1 MKKTLAFLVL
11 LSLLLCACSITSP
24 SKPIAAPNVVT
35 PPPATP
41 SPSPAPEPVSP
52 ATSSPS
58 PTPEPEPPATPEPV
72 VIYDAFFETGNYSDG
87 FNNTWNY
94 VLRIPAIQ
102 ASGTDATRLNQ
113 ELFSTLYPDVKAA
126 KDAMEEN
133 TSLGICR
140 VDYTICINDQL
151 ISLVCETD
159 TDWGFESYFT
169 VNFDAAT
176 KTEVTDEQLL
186 ERFGMTK
193 DQFLAQAVLVMQQY
207 FEQNFSKID
216 HDQMYWDRYNKSIA
230 KENFTSDC
238 QLYVNEGGQL
248 CMIVKLYS
256 LAGADYYYHIFVVK

>member
-52 ATSSPS
+52 ATPSPT

-72 VIYDAFFETGNYSDG
+72 VIYDAFFETGNYSDS

-151 ISLVCETD
+151 ISLVCETASVPEN
-159 TDWGFESYFT
+159 T
-169 VNFDAAT
+169 
-176 KTEVTDEQLL
+176 
-186 ERFGMTK
+186 
-193 DQFLAQAVLVMQQY
+193 LAREDGWRAFRVEGTLDFSLTGILSGLSAVLA
-207 FEQNFSKID
+207 ENKIGIFAVST
-216 HDQMYWDRYNKSIA
+216 YNTDYILVKE
-230 KENFTSDC
+230 ENFEKAAAALEAAGYLFS
-238 QLYVNEGGQL
+238 GQ
-248 CMIVKLYS
+248 
-256 LAGADYYYHIFVVK
+256 AR